1 MAAPGPATPVGQS
14 NDLQVMSPTGAA
26 GDGQM
31 AGETHGPDYGQGD
44 IAGQEGGAPRALL
57 NGVMSPSEAAQRE
70 ARARTAEQSPGA
82 MDGPLF
88 GRTEPMGGLGLV
100 SAPASPQAL
109 HPLMEQPAAEFQ
121 GQLHLLQVARVN
133 RTRPGLQWLRTGP
146 PIWQERDG
154 PLLSD

>member
-1 MAAPGPATPVGQS
+1 MALPGPATPVGQS
-14 NDLQVMSPTGAA
+14 IGLQVMSPTSAA

-57 NGVMSPSEAAQRE
+57 NGVIFLSEAAYRE
-70 ARARTAEQSPGA
+70 ARARTVEQSPGA

-100 SAPASPQAL
+100 SAPVDG
-109 HPLMEQPAAEFQ
+109 AAC
-121 GQLHLLQVARVN
+121 GGV
-133 RTRPGLQWLRTGP
+133 
-146 PIWQERDG
+146 
-154 PLLSD
+154 